1 MRGAADPGV
10 IMETVMPSIFLS
22 YRRDDSAGYAG
33 RLRSSL
39 ESRVG
44 VGSVF
49 RDVDAIEPGQD
60 FVDAI
65 ETRVQACRVFI
76 ALIGQ
81 EWLEAANAAGGRRL
95 DETEDY
101 VRREVAAALSRHDL
115 RVIPVL
121 VEGASMPGA
130 SDLPGELQPLARR
143 HAVSLRD
150 ETWESDVDRLADAIR
165 KSAGEPITGKL
176 ESARSR
182 IRAHPVL
189 WAGLGGLAV
198 MIAVALPRWFA
209 DDDVSNTMASDGPN
223 PAEIEE
229 SGGEASRPPVVLPV
243 EGVTI
248 AIPRLSEIELK
259 EQIYSLV
266 AGSLSPRG
274 DSVTLRLRFRTFN
287 ESRYDHG
294 LYAVAAR
301 LGVGAIQIPPATSF
315 DGILP
320 GRTVLPADVTFVLSQ
335 GTRTAILHISDGD
348 EAGELPLDLAPGGPL
363 IASTEEVS
371 EESRAVGYP
380 IYFRDEALL
389 FEGDGKRYTLSRI
402 NVRQFANKHRVA
414 ITSRLENNTRY
425 PELFGRSSFRL
436 ALEDG
441 TVRAPVTGDD
451 EVAEGGA
458 TLISQVVFEVPT
470 TTRRIVVRLLRG
482 DDTYDFPVELT
493 ANNDPG

>member
-1 MRGAADPGV
+1 MA
-10 IMETVMPSIFLS
+10 SIFLS

-39 ESRVG
+39 ESRLG
-44 VGSVF
+44 EGSVF

-65 ETRVQACRVFI
+65 EARVQACRVFI

-81 EWLEAANAAGGRRL
+81 EWLEAANAAGERRL

-121 VEGASMPGA
+121 VEGASIPAA

-165 KSAGEPITGKL
+165 KAVGEPATGRP
-176 ESARSR
+176 ESATGSR

-189 WAGLGGLAV
+189 WAGLGALAV
-198 MIAVALPRWFA
+198 AIAVALPRWFA
-209 DDDVSNTMASDGPN
+209 ADENSNTTGGEGPN
-223 PAEIEE
+223 PGEVVDH
-229 SGGEASRPPVVLPV
+229 GGEANRPPVALPV

-248 AIPRLSEIELK
+248 AIPRISEIELK

-266 AGSLSPRG
+266 AGSLAPRG
-274 DSVTLRLRFRTFN
+274 DSMTLRLRFRTFN
-287 ESRYDHG
+287 ENRYDHS
-294 LYAVAAR
+294 LYGVSAR
-301 LGVGAIQIPPATSF
+301 LAVGPMLIPPATSF
-315 DGILP
+315 TGVLP
-320 GRTVLPADVTFVLSQ
+320 GRTVLPGDVTFILPR
-335 GTRTAILHISDGD
+335 GTGAGILHLSDGD
-348 EAGELPLDLAPGGPL
+348 ETGELPLDLAPGGPL
-363 IASTEEVS
+363 IASADDVS
-371 EESRAVGYP
+371 DESRAIGYP
-380 IYFRDEALL
+380 IYFRDELVL
-389 FEGDGKRYTLSRI
+389 FEGEGRRYTLSRI
-402 NVRQFANKHRVA
+402 NVRQFVNKHRVA
-414 ITSRLENNTRY
+414 VTARLENTTRF

-441 TVRAPVTGDD
+441 TVQAPVTGDD
-451 EVAEGGA
+451 EVAEAGA
-458 TLISQVVFEVPT
+458 TLITQVVFEVPT
-470 TTRRIVVRLLRG
+470 TTTNVILRFLRG
-482 DDTYDFPVELT
+482 DETYDFPVELT
-493 ANNDPG
+493 AGDNSR